1 MKPYIFIFSLLLLNC
16 NHSDNLKVIADVP
29 SVLKEVSGM
38 EVVAESPY
46 LWMINDSGN
55 KPKLFGLSFKG
66 KIKKEL
72 KINAKNHDWEDLTSD
87 SECNIYIGDFC
98 NNANDRQNLMILK
111 VDKDSLNN
119 SGKIDVERIYFSFE
133 NQEKFPPKKEQLY
146 FDCEAFV
153 YHNNFFYLFTKT
165 RVKNDFGTTN
175 LYKIPATPG
184 THVAKLVDSFKTC
197 SDLNCW
203 ITSADLSADGKTLV
217 LLTSDQIWEFTD
229 FKKDE
234 FFSGTVKMHDLG
246 FSSQKESVC
255 FYNDSTLIVSDERA
269 YGEGGNV
276 YEFKLE

>member
-1 MKPYIFIFSLLLLNC
+1 MKPYFFIFSLLLLSC
-16 NHSDNLKVIADVP
+16 NRSDNLKVIADVP
-29 SVLKEVSGM
+29 STLKEVSGM

-46 LWMINDSGN
+46 IWMINDSGN
-55 KPKLFGLSFKG
+55 KSKLFGLSSDG

-87 SECNIYIGDFC
+87 QDGNIYIGDFG
-98 NNANDRQNLMILK
+98 NNANKRKNLAILK
-111 VDKDSLNN
+111 VAKDSLNN
-119 SGKIDVERIYFSFE
+119 SGKIDVEQIYFSYE
-133 NQEKFPPKKEQLY
+133 NQEKFPPKKKQLY

-153 YHNNFFYLFTKT
+153 YHNNSFYLFTKT

-203 ITSADLSADGKTLV
+203 ITSADLSTDGKKLV

-229 FKKDE
+229 FE
-234 FFSGTVKMHDLG
+234 NNQFFSGTVKMHDLG
-246 FSSQKESVC
+246 FSSQKESIC
-255 FYNDSTLIVSDERA
+255 FYDNDTLIVSDERA
-269 YGEGGNV
+269 YGEGGNI
-276 YEFKLE
+276 YEFKF